1 MSLLNRF
8 TSVITSLNFCD
19 MLHDTG
25 VSRQFIVKGVD
36 NHSYLL
42 DMVKV
47 DDNEVLLAF
56 TNTLDGE
63 SYKYKVDVNEF
74 HVSIINRDAPGL
86 TNFIVL
92 LLTYYEYRF
101 DFDDGKRA
109 LVLQSFIEEQL
120 EGYEAKYAKLIIDES
135 GIIKVEIQFPYITRG
150 LEIPYMLNGVINV
163 IGIDH
168 MLQSLLTIEDS
179 INHKITDEENEEN
192 ERLAN
197 TVLDIGTY
205 YEVIALLKDDNNFI
219 NAEMA
224 SKYVVSK

>member
-1 MSLLNRF
+1 
-8 TSVITSLNFCD
+8 

-25 VSRQFIVKGVD
+25 ISRQFIVKGVD

-42 DMVKV
+42 DMMRVG
-47 DDNEVLLAF
+47 DSELLLAF

-63 SYKYKVDVNEF
+63 SYKYKVDVNGF
-74 HVSIINRDAPGL
+74 RVSILKRDAPGL

-101 DFDDGKRA
+101 DFDDTKRA
-109 LVLQSFIEEQL
+109 TVLQAFISEQL
-120 EGYEAKYAKLIIDES
+120 VGYEAKHAKLTINES
-135 GIIKVEIQFPYITRG
+135 MTIKVEIEFPYITRG

-163 IGIDH
+163 EGIDH
-168 MLQSLLTIEDS
+168 MLQALLKIEDS
-179 INHKITDEENEEN
+179 INHKITDEETEEN
-192 ERLAN
+192 ERLAH

-205 YEVIALLKDDNNFI
+205 YEIIALLKDDSHFI

-224 SKYVVSK
+224 SKYIISK

>member
-8 TSVITSLNFCD
+8 TSVITSLSFCD

-47 DDNEVLLAF
+47 DDNELLLAF

-63 SYKYKVDVNEF
+63 SYKYKVNVSEF
-74 HVSIINRDAPGL
+74 HVAILNRDAPGL

-101 DFDDGKRA
+101 DFDDAKRA
-109 LVLQSFIEEQL
+109 LVLQAFIEEQL
-120 EGYEAKYAKLIIDES
+120 EGYEAKYAKLNIDQK
-135 GIIKVEIQFPYITRG
+135 GTIKVEIEFPYLTRG
-150 LEIPYMLNGVINV
+150 LEVPYMLNGAINV

-168 MLQSLLTIEDS
+168 MLQALLTIEDS

-192 ERLAN
+192 ERLAH

-205 YEVIALLKDDNNFI
+205 YEIIALLKDDDNFI
-219 NAEMA
+219 NSEMTA
-224 SKYVVSK
+224 KYVVAK